1 MKFNENPSTRS
12 PAAHR
17 AHVQTHGLHS
27 CFRVYFCAN
36 VGWRSWKK
44 SRSLARGTW
53 CLSVCCDMP
62 VLRRSERRE
71 TNHNKQE
78 NMMLQTTNKRRT
90 IKINIYGIYRHTGDR
105 EWETSERSE
114 KKIHNKLHEWKGIS
128 VSHAPSQWAHR
139 TNENEKKRLRSCII
153 SFAYKVHVRFF
164 FFAHWQ
170 RSEKRLFWLAILAHC
185 LANLLEKNRKKMR
198 DSTSMSDRCDYGVVQ
213 NSSPKVVF
221 I

>member
-62 VLRRSERRE
+62 VLRRSKRRK

-164 FFAHWQ
+164 FFCSLATEWEAFVLARHFGALSGKFVGKEQ
-170 RSEKRLFWLAILAHC
+170 KKNARLNFDVRPLRLWCCAK
-185 LANLLEKNRKKMR
+185 LL
-198 DSTSMSDRCDYGVVQ
+198 S
-213 NSSPKVVF
+213 
-221 I
+221 

>member
-1 MKFNENPSTRS
+1 MYAMKFNENPSTRS

-62 VLRRSERRE
+62 VLRRSKRRK

-90 IKINIYGIYRHTGDR
+90 IKINIYIGTP
-105 EWETSERSE
+105 ETE
-114 KKIHNKLHEWKGIS
+114 
-128 VSHAPSQWAHR
+128 
-139 TNENEKKRLRSCII
+139 
-153 SFAYKVHVRFF
+153 
-164 FFAHWQ
+164 
-170 RSEKRLFWLAILAHC
+170 SEKR
-185 LANLLEKNRKKMR
+185 ANEVKKKYIINW
-198 DSTSMSDRCDYGVVQ
+198 TSGKGSASATHHRNERTERMKTKKKD
-213 NSSPKVVF
+213 
-221 I
+221 